1 MREFKLQIPKQIIAI
16 VVVLIF
22 GFFLFADKLFDSEP
36 YFPDLPAGAYVGE
49 ISGIGSNQSAT
60 IYAERLDGINALL
73 LVVFKEG
80 WKPKI
85 HQLRKL
91 FSEEENAETIQWKP
105 LKIKFDENSFS
116 LSGAAQSADFSG
128 MVSDKENVIGKWT
141 LEKIEPSE
149 LRRDVLASAKNFS
162 LAAWLKQKGIYRS
175 LREEEE
181 SLDLS
186 ITSGEEKLQK
196 LEAYVAEGAELRARA
211 RARREELEESIQTLK
226 AKRSEKLSELKQYVR
241 EIEQLDRI
249 TKKGRT
255 IELAR
260 RVSKR
265 ENKWYLVHWQQGM
278 DLSALEESLAVSLN
292 VDLRKLNVQ
301 VERAREIE
309 SLRHSIALE
318 QSRIRKLKE
327 MYRRKIEG
335 PPKKSPEEKQKPE
348 QPWWKRWDTVFG

>member
-1 MREFKLQIPKQIIAI
+1 MREIKFHIPKQVIAI
-16 VVVLIF
+16 AVVLIF
-22 GFFLFADKLFDSEP
+22 GFFLFAEKLFDSEI
-36 YFPDLPAGAYVGE
+36 YFPNLPSGAYVGE
-49 ISGIGSNQSAT
+49 ISGVGSNEQAT

-73 LVVFKEG
+73 LVVFKAG

-85 HQLRKL
+85 HQLRKI
-91 FSEEENAETIQWKP
+91 STEEESPERFRWKP
-105 LKIKFDENSFS
+105 LKIKFDENSFL
-116 LSGAAQSADFSG
+116 LSGADSNGNFAG
-128 MVSDKENVIGKWT
+128 TVTKGELVVGKWS
-141 LEKIEPSE
+141 LEQIEPKD
-149 LRRDVLASAKNFS
+149 LRRNVLATAKNFS
-162 LAAWLKQKGIYRS
+162 LPNWLKQKGIYRT

-181 SLDLS
+181 QLELS
-186 ITSGEEKLQK
+186 IKDGEEKLQR

-211 RARREELEESIQTLK
+211 RTRRQELEESISELK
-226 AKRSEKLSELKQYVR
+226 SKRAEKLQELKQYVR

-278 DLSALEESLAVSLN
+278 DLSALEETLAASLN

-327 MYRRKIEG
+327 MYQRKIEG
-335 PPKKSPEEKQKPE
+335 PTKKEPQEKPTTE